1 MKRGLTL
8 VRAAKTTIALGMAMA
23 VLAGCGGGANE
34 EKVIASAGDMKVT
47 LADFNDAYNRI
58 TPNNRPDISTLE
70 AKRRFALGLLD
81 KEILLDEGKRLGGI
95 TDPKILNQIALN
107 FRNVLASAL
116 YREEV
121 EAKTE
126 VLGRDVADL
135 YEQRKFNVKLSHI
148 LLPDVETA
156 RRVRD
161 EITAKKI
168 SFADAAKKYSL
179 DQMTK
184 NEGGAVGEIIWS
196 RAMPEYQKYAF
207 TLEPGTISEPFEG
220 EYGVHLVLVHERL
233 PQELPPL
240 EDLRVSLRSDVR
252 RQKETERMRTFLVE
266 LEAKA
271 NLTWHEEGLAALEQ
285 CIDAMLKQDI
295 DTIPR
300 EEQYIPQP
308 TEEQRRV
315 PLASFGGRDWT
326 IGDYT
331 DALAMQ
337 PLPNRPVSRMPQRA
351 LKEMIRTTQIDAQL
365 IYEEALARGLDK
377 DPEVVMQDKRMREH
391 ILLELVHGRFL
402 QDVDVTEDD
411 ARAVYDSVLAA
422 SPSALEIPERVD
434 MLVLIST
441 KEDVVREGL
450 RRIRSGEPEGAVI
463 QELSEDFRTKYRS
476 GRTGLIPR
484 ANYAPQLED
493 VAFDPARVGKGWSEP
508 IVTESS
514 TGAVKVLAH
523 EEPRVSTFEEQK
535 QLLMNRLVQAR
546 GEAAFEEWM
555 QARRDSLGVEIHDEV
570 LELIGQPVS

>member
-1 MKRGLTL
+1 
-8 VRAAKTTIALGMAMA
+8 MA
-23 VLAGCGGGANE
+23 VLAGCGGGASE
-34 EKVIASAGDMKVT
+34 EKVVASAGDIQVT

-58 TPNNRPDISTLE
+58 TPTNRPDISTLE

-81 KEILLDEGKRLGGI
+81 KEILLAEGERLGGI
-95 TDPKILNQIALN
+95 SDPKILSQIDLN
-107 FRNVLASAL
+107 FRNVASQAL

-135 YEQRKFNVKLSHI
+135 YEERKVNVKLSHI
-148 LLPDVETA
+148 MLPDLETA
-156 RRVRD
+156 RRVRE
-161 EITAKKI
+161 EITTGKI
-168 SFADAAKKYSL
+168 SFADAAKQYSL
-179 DQMTK
+179 DIMTK
-184 NEGGAVGEIIWS
+184 DEGGAAGEIIWS
-196 RAMPEYQKYAF
+196 RVMPEYQKRAF
-207 TLEPGTISEPFEG
+207 DLEPGEISDPIEG
-220 EYGVHLVLVHERL
+220 EYGVHLVLVHERV
-233 PQELPPL
+233 PQEQLPL
-240 EDLRVSLRSDVR
+240 EDLRVSLRSDAR
-252 RQKETERMRTFLVE
+252 RQKETERMRAFLQE
-266 LEAKA
+266 LEAKE
-271 NLTWHEEGLAALEQ
+271 NLTWHEDGLAVLEQ
-285 CIDAMLKQDI
+285 CIDTMLKQDI

-300 EEQYIPQP
+300 EEQYIPEP
-308 TEEQRRV
+308 TEEQRRIT
-315 PLASFGGRDWT
+315 LATFGGRDWT

-331 DALAMQ
+331 DALAVQ
-337 PLPNRPVSRMPQRA
+337 PLPNRPVSRMPRRA

-365 IYEEALARGLDK
+365 IFEEAVARGLDK
-377 DPEVVMQDKRMREH
+377 DPEVVMQDRRMREH

-402 QDVDVTEDD
+402 QDVEVTEEE

-450 RRIRSGEPEGAVI
+450 RRMRQGEPEEAVI
-463 QELSEDFRTKYRS
+463 QELSEDFRTKYRG

-484 ANYAPQLED
+484 ANYAPQLEE

-508 IVTESS
+508 VVTESS

-535 QLLMNRLVQAR
+535 QMLMNRLVQAR
-546 GEAAFEEWM
+546 GEGAFEEWM
-555 QARRDSLGVEIHDEV
+555 QERRDSLGVEIHDEV